1 MRVIHVLR
9 KPLSEGTVAVNVL
22 KHGTGGINI
31 DASRISTTD
40 NLNGGA
46 YAENASER
54 HDGAENWRYKRGEQG
69 NAGEYQPPTG
79 RWPANVI
86 LQHLDGC
93 QCGGVKKVRSPMRKP
108 TGKPIYATEGSAV
121 EWNANNVR
129 DTTTRGHADEDGKE
143 TLANWI
149 CVPDCPVRALDSQT
163 ADRLHLA
170 GNVNNNGT
178 GDGKD
183 YTATS
188 YHISYEGRAD
198 RDQSRKDTT
207 TGASRF
213 FKQVGG
219 SGETP

>member
-1 MRVIHVLR
+1 MRMIHVLR
-9 KPLSEGTVAVNVL
+9 KPLSEGTVAANTL

-69 NAGEYQPPTG
+69 NAGEYQPPSG

-93 QCGGVKKVRSPMRKP
+93 QCAGTRKVRCKNP
-108 TGKPIYATEGSAV
+108 TRADGTIRHGDNEIYGKRGGIPLSDTNYAGP
-121 EWNANNVR
+121 
-129 DTTTRGHADEDGKE
+129 DGKE
-143 TLANWI
+143 TVTNWV
-149 CVPDCPVRALDSQT
+149 CEPGCPVARLD
-163 ADRLHLA
+163 AD
-170 GNVNNNGT
+170 T
-178 GDGKD
+178 D
-183 YTATS
+183 
-188 YHISYEGRAD
+188 AD
-198 RDQSRKDTT
+198 KG
-207 TGASRF
+207 GASRF

-219 SGETP
+219 SGEKP